1 MIEALL
7 YVLAG
12 IGLLQVIYACLPIQV
27 SFWILEKVKGHIEKS
42 HDKTGRGL

>member
-1 MIEALL
+1 MIFEALL

-27 SFWILEKVKGHIEKS
+27 SLWILEKI
-42 HDKTGRGL
+42 KTQLGEMDEN